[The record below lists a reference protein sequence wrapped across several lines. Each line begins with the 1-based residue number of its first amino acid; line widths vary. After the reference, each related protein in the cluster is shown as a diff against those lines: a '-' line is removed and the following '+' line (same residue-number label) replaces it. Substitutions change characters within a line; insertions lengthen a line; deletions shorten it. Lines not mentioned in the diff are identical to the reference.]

1 MDPRDDVILSFGD
14 MEDGTVLSSQDCPRC
29 GGGQDKERSLS
40 VGKNDGFLWW
50 RCHRAS
56 CGFRG
61 GWRGVNASG
70 HAGGQERVRTARQF
84 TSLRLP
90 DDVVLMLAERLHVP
104 IETFHENGWSYTP
117 DYSGRGRRVIIPIR
131 DSHGGRRGF
140 IFRSYWGDSPK
151 ALNEIL
157 PDTGESIA
165 WFRATQYGRSVVIVE
180 DAPSAFR
187 LMCAGIDAI
196 ALLGTTINDPRADE
210 ISSAGYTKAIVCL
223 DNDATD
229 QAVRQ
234 VLKLRRSS
242 MFNIKPLEDKDV
254 KDMDDA
260 SFEQF
265 VNEVRAMV

>member
-1 MDPRDDVILSFGD
+1 MTPRDDVILSYGN
-14 MEDGTVLSSQDCPRC
+14 MEDNTVLSSQDCPRC
-29 GGGQDKERSLS
+29 QGGQDRERSLS

-61 GWRGVNASG
+61 GWRG
-70 HAGGQERVRTARQF
+70 GGSWQGGATPDRVRTARRF
-84 TSLRLP
+84 TSLKLP
-90 DDVVLMLAERLHVP
+90 DEVALMLAERLHVP
-104 IETFHENGWSYTP
+104 PETFHENGWSYTP
-117 DYSGRGRRVIIPIR
+117 DYDGRGRRVIVPIR
-131 DSHGGRRGF
+131 DPKGARRGT

-165 WFRATQYGRSVVIVE
+165 WFRATQYGRFVVVVE

-187 LMCAGIDAI
+187 LMCSGVDAV
-196 ALLGTTINDPRADE
+196 ALLGTTINDERAAE
-210 ISSAGYTKAIVCL
+210 MLSAGYTKVIVCL

-234 VLKLRRSS
+234 VLKLRSSS
-242 MFNIKPLEDKDV
+242 MFNIKPLEGSDV

-260 SFEQF
+260 SFDKF
-265 VNEVRAMV
+265 VSEVRAMT